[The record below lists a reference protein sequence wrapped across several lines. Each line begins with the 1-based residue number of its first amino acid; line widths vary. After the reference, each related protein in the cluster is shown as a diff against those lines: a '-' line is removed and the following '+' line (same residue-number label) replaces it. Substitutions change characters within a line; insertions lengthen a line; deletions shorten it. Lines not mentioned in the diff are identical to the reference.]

1 MEFVKRKTWHE
12 LLVNTVFDLL
22 RSESNDVFLVNNT
35 SKRARDLWRRLVL
48 KTGEAVYPDI
58 VDEGNKLVY
67 EIHVKG
73 ERRREYF
80 DQLPDGW
87 KGINV
92 FLDEENNPQTL
103 VVKVRKEN
111 NDENCLCMKR
121 IKWSEYKN
129 KDKCE
134 QEKDR

>member
-1 MEFVKRKTWHE
+1 
-12 LLVNTVFDLL
+12 
-22 RSESNDVFLVNNT
+22 
-35 SKRARDLWRRLVL
+35 L

-58 VDEGNKLVY
+58 VDEENRLVY

-103 VVKVRKEN
+103 VVKMRKED
-111 NDENCLCMKR
+111 NDKNYLYMKR

-129 KDKCE
+129 KEKCE
-134 QEKDR
+134 QEKDV